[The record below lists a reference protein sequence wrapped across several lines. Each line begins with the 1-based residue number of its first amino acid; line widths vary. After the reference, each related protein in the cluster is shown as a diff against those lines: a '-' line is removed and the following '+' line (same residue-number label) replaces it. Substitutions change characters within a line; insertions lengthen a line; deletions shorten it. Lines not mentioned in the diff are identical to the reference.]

1 MIYQTVVPNL
11 PRVLVQFSY
20 DGEDILTHTTVSGT
34 ITATNNS
41 TNNANTNNDRVND
54 TNSNLY

>member
-20 DGEDILTHTTVSGT
+20 DGEDILTHTAVSGT